1 MSDTKPKI
9 PVIVLAFANERT
21 EDGFLRQLTVEMKAI
36 LSALEPAIQKNRCHL
51 KIIPA
56 ATQQE
61 IADVFQD
68 EWYEGRIWIFHYGG
82 HADHDELWLENDD
95 GGNQSFFSMG
105 LARFLGAQKGLKL
118 VFLNGCAT
126 EDHANLLL
134 IQNIPA
140 VIATSRKI
148 NDLMATRFADIFYS
162 GLASGGNIEE
172 SFREAEGMLLGTHGP
187 SQFQKAQNSRS
198 LFWVEDEKES
208 NLDLPWR
215 LFLKEEASWFP
226 AQWRLFHQLQEP
238 EEQETIEAEKF
249 VGRTINN
256 YKIEKLL
263 GQGSLGAVFK
273 AVHINLN
280 EERAIKITHKVLEG
294 YEYLKDIVYAGN
306 KGLSSIKHPNVID
319 FYDVGEIELLGQKR
333 LYMVMELV
341 KGQRLDKIPKSVIAE
356 NENKL
361 IDFAVQVVAGLE
373 AAHKT
378 KFTDAAGMP
387 REGIIHGNIKTR
399 KILFTQ
405 DGKPKIIDF
414 LFTDLSRSSRIKLEV
429 PEIVQ
434 QEQRGENLQNYFPPE
449 VLRGEQ
455 KVSKQSDIFGI
466 GAVFFEV
473 FTGKSIADFHFNS
486 IDSLHRFV
494 RKHQLNIPKNISKA
508 VFKATRPAPDERYE
522 TAGEMIADM
531 LESTSFWKRIFY
543 RFKRK

>member
-1 MSDTKPKI
+1 MSTSKPKT

-21 EDGFLRQLTVEMKAI
+21 EHGFLRQLTVEMKAV
-36 LSALEPAIQKNRCHL
+36 LRALEPAIQKNRCHV

-56 ATQQE
+56 ATQEE
-61 IADVFQD
+61 IASVFQD

-82 HADHDELWLENDD
+82 HADQDELWLENES
-95 GGNQSFFSMG
+95 GGNESFFSIG

-126 EDHANLLL
+126 QNHADLLL
-134 IQNIPA
+134 KQNIPA
-140 VIATSRKI
+140 IIATSQKI
-148 NDLMATRFADIFYS
+148 NDLMATRFGDIFYR
-162 GLASGGNIEE
+162 GLASGGSIEE
-172 SFREAEGMLLGTHGP
+172 SFKEAEGILLGTHNVDT
-187 SQFQKAQNSRS
+187 FKKQNNRS
-198 LFWVEDEKES
+198 LYWEESEDEL
-208 NLDLPWR
+208 NLPWK
-215 LFLKEEASWFP
+215 LFLQKGASWFP
-226 AQWRLFHQLQEP
+226 SQWRLFHELKEP
-238 EEQETIEAEKF
+238 EEQETIDAEKF

-263 GQGSLGAVFK
+263 GQGSVGSVFK

-294 YEYLKDIVYAGN
+294 YEYFKDIIYAGN
-306 KGLSSIKHPNVID
+306 KGLGSIKHPNVIE

-341 KGQRLDKIPKSVIAE
+341 KGQRLDKIPISQLAE

-361 IDFAVQVVAGLE
+361 LDFAVEVVAGLE

-399 KILFTQ
+399 KILFTPE
-405 DGKPKIIDF
+405 GVPKIIDF
-414 LFTDLSRSSRIKLEV
+414 MFSDITRSSQVKLEI
-429 PEIVQ
+429 PEEVL
-434 QEQRGENLQNYFPPE
+434 QEKRGENLQKYFPPE
-449 VLRGEQ
+449 VLRGETG
-455 KVSKQSDIFGI
+455 VSKQSDLFGI

-473 FTGKSIADFHFNS
+473 LAGKSIADFHFNS

-494 RKHQLNIPKNISKA
+494 KKDRIDIPKNISKA
-508 VFKATRPAPDERYE
+508 IFKATRPSPNDRYE
-522 TAGEMIADM
+522 AAGEMIADM
-531 LESTSFWKRIFY
+531 LESSSFWKRILY